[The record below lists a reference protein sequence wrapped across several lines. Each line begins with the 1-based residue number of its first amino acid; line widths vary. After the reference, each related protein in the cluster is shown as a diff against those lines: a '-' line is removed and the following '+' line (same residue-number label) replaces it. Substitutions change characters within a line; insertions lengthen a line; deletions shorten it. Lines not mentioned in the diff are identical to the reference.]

1 MKNVLKE
8 DELNNAQA
16 AEYIGY
22 QPGTLAVSRCSGLL
36 AGVKAPKYIK
46 RGHVFYKKADL
57 DLWMM
62 QFEDQK
68 HA

>member
-8 DELNNAQA
+8 DELSTAQA

-22 QPGTLAVSRCSGLL
+22 SMGTLAVSRNSGVLS
-36 AGVKAPKYIK
+36 GVAAPRYVK

-57 DLWMM
+57 DLWMA
-62 QFEDQK
+62 QFEDQES
-68 HA
+68 